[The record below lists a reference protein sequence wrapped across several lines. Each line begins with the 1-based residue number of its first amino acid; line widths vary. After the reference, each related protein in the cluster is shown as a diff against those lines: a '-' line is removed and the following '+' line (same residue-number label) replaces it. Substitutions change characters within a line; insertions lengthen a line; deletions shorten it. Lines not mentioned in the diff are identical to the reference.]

1 MAIATYDVIDDA
13 ISMLKTKWNTSTG
26 GPIPRIERI
35 WDEKIIGFGDA
46 EVKKGIIL
54 IDPSYEEKD
63 DYIKAINLIT
73 NNYDHFKNMLIII
86 WYPIIDMIKTNKF
99 IDGFKKTGIKNILRI
114 EMPIK
119 NDNEETIMSGSGL
132 LVFNSHKKVYKSLRK
147 TIIELQKCLQ
157 YKGNKKKVV
166 VSHLR

>member
-1 MAIATYDVIDDA
+1 
-13 ISMLKTKWNTSTG
+13 
-26 GPIPRIERI
+26 
-35 WDEKIIGFGDA
+35 
-46 EVKKGIIL
+46 
-54 IDPSYEEKD
+54 
-63 DYIKAINLIT
+63 
-73 NNYDHFKNMLIII
+73 MLIII